1 MIKLQPQGSERKR
14 NKELTKPLT
23 RVMIESN
30 DEGFSVKKPVKKIE
44 NPKDFNSKKGK
55 RLDKK
60 RFLIGSFDMSLWFYL
75 VVPRRGHVR
84 MCV

>member
-1 MIKLQPQGSERKR
+1 
-14 NKELTKPLT
+14 
-23 RVMIESN
+23 MIESN